1 MSEINRKKC
10 CTLFSNYTHSI
21 GIIDFLYEASDFED
35 NREDE
40 FSKQTPEHIKKR
52 FIDLANRL
60 WETGISPSEF

>member
-1 MSEINRKKC
+1 MMN
-10 CTLFSNYTHSI
+10 
-21 GIIDFLYEASDFED
+21 FLNEASDFED

-40 FSKQTPEHIKKR
+40 FSKQTPGHIKKR